1 VTFAGEGMEDRMAD
15 GPMIK
20 SELAKRIYKSD
31 TDWGQVQRQITL
43 PWGQAARI
51 SYRNVTMRLGRA
63 MITGAGIV
71 LGIAFLTSVWTAK
84 VAQEG
89 ITAYE
94 AASATAI
101 SADEAAIAPGAEEA
115 EAEAE
120 ARAARQ
126 TWLVVMS
133 LMVSAVGITNSML
146 MSVTE
151 RFREIGT
158 MKCLGA
164 VDEFIVRLFLIES
177 VVLGFLGSLV
187 GALLGH
193 GIMLVVY
200 LIKQSGVV
208 AMMDWGQMLVYMLI
222 ALAIGMFL
230 SLVAAVPPAMRA
242 ARMPPA
248 AALATEV

>member
-1 VTFAGEGMEDRMAD
+1 
-15 GPMIK
+15 MIK
-20 SELAKRIYKSD
+20 AELAKQLYSRD
-31 TDWGQVQRQITL
+31 TSFGEVQRQITL
-43 PWGQAARI
+43 PWSQAARI

-71 LGIAFLTSVWTAK
+71 LGIAFLVSVWTAK

-89 ITAYE
+89 IQAFEAQSARAITGEE
-94 AASATAI
+94 AAL
-101 SADEAAIAPGAEEA
+101 APGAEEA
-115 EAEAE
+115 ELAERA
-120 ARAARQ
+120 AAARQ

-133 LMVSAVGITNSML
+133 LLVSAVGITNSML

-164 VDEFIVRLFLIES
+164 LDEFIVRLFLIES
-177 VVLGFLGSLV
+177 AVLGLLGSLV
-187 GALLGH
+187 GAIVGFGVMLL
-193 GIMLVVY
+193 VY
-200 LIKQSGVV
+200 IGKERGVV
-208 AMMDWGQMLVYMLI
+208 AMMDWGQMTTYLLI
-222 ALAIGMFL
+222 ALVIGTVL
-230 SLVAAVPPAMRA
+230 SLIAAVPPAVRA

>member
-1 VTFAGEGMEDRMAD
+1 MAD
-15 GPMIK
+15 GSMIK
-20 SELAKRIYKSD
+20 SDLAKRIYTAD

-43 PWGQAARI
+43 PWGEAARI

-89 ITAYE
+89 ITQYE
-94 AASATAI
+94 ARSATAI
-101 SADEAAIAPGAEEA
+101 GSDEESLAPGAEEA
-115 EAEAE
+115 EAEKE

-164 VDEFIVRLFLIES
+164 LDEFIVRLFLIES
-177 VVLGFLGSLV
+177 IVLGFLGSLV
-187 GALLGH
+187 GALVGH
-193 GIMLVVY
+193 GVMLLVY
-200 LIKQSGVV
+200 VAKESGVA
-208 AMMDWGQMLVYMLI
+208 AMMDWGQMLVYVVI
-222 ALAIGMFL
+222 ALGIGMFL
-230 SLVAAVPPAMRA
+230 SLVAAVPPAVRA

-248 AALATEV
+248 AALATEI

>member
-1 VTFAGEGMEDRMAD
+1 MTETRD
-15 GPMIK
+15 
-20 SELAKRIYKSD
+20 IYD
-31 TDWGQVQRQITL
+31 TDVDWGEVRSQIQL
-43 PWGQAARI
+43 PLSQAARI
-51 SYRNVTMRLGRA
+51 SYRNVMMRLGRA

-71 LGIAFLTSVWTAK
+71 LGIAFLCSVWTSK

-89 ITAYE
+89 IRAYE
-94 AASATAI
+94 AQSARAVGGE
-101 SADEAAIAPGAEEA
+101 EAALAPGVEEA
-115 EAEAE
+115 EAEAK

-133 LMVSAVGITNSML
+133 LLVSAVGITNSML

-164 VDEFIVRLFLIES
+164 LDSFIVKMFVIEAA
-177 VVLGFLGSLV
+177 VLGLIGSIV

-193 GIMLVVY
+193 GIMLLVY
-200 LIKQSGVV
+200 LTKESGVV
-208 AMMDWGQMLVYMLI
+208 AMMDWGLMISYIGI
-222 ALAIGMFL
+222 ALIIGTVL
-230 SLVAAVPPAMRA
+230 SLLAAVPPAVRA

-248 AALATEV
+248 AALQTEI

>member
-1 VTFAGEGMEDRMAD
+1 
-15 GPMIK
+15 MIK
-20 SELAKRIYKSD
+20 AELAKKMYKSE

-43 PWGQAARI
+43 PWREAARI

-94 AASATAI
+94 ARSATAI
-101 SADEAAIAPGAEEA
+101 GTDEAALAPGAEEA
-115 EAEAE
+115 EAEE
-120 ARAARQ
+120 RARAARQ

-164 VDEFIVRLFLIES
+164 LDEFIVRLFLIES

-187 GALLGH
+187 GALVGH
-193 GIMLVVY
+193 GVMLLVY
-200 LIKQSGVV
+200 VAKQSGVA
-208 AMMDWGQMLVYMLI
+208 AMMNWGEMLMYIVI
-222 ALAIGMFL
+222 ALGIGVVL

-248 AALATEV
+248 AALATEI

>member
-1 VTFAGEGMEDRMAD
+1 
-15 GPMIK
+15 MIK
-20 SELAKRIYKSD
+20 GELAKKIYKAD

-94 AASATAI
+94 ARSATAI
-101 SADEAAIAPGAEEA
+101 SADETAIAPGAEEA
-115 EAEAE
+115 KAEE
-120 ARAARQ
+120 QARAARQ

-164 VDEFIVRLFLIES
+164 LDGFIVRLFLIES

-187 GALLGH
+187 GALLGS
-193 GIMLVVY
+193 GIMLLVY
-200 LIKQSGVV
+200 VAKQSGVA
-208 AMMDWGQMLVYMLI
+208 AMMDWGQMLIYVLI
-222 ALAIGMFL
+222 ALAIGIAL

-242 ARMPPA
+242 AQMPPA

>member
-1 VTFAGEGMEDRMAD
+1 
-15 GPMIK
+15 MIK
-20 SELAKRIYKSD
+20 GELAKRIYKSD

-71 LGIAFLTSVWTAK
+71 LGIAFLTSVWTSK

-94 AASATAI
+94 ARSATAI
-101 SADEAAIAPGAEEA
+101 SADETAIAPGAEEA
-115 EAEAE
+115 KAEE
-120 ARAARQ
+120 QARAARQ

-164 VDEFIVRLFLIES
+164 LDEFIVRLFLIES
-177 VVLGFLGSLV
+177 VVLGFIGSLV

-193 GIMLVVY
+193 GIMLLVY
-200 LIKQSGVV
+200 VAKQSGVA
-208 AMMDWGQMLVYMLI
+208 AMMDWGQMLVYILI
-222 ALAIGMFL
+222 ALGIGIFL

-242 ARMPPA
+242 AQMPPA

>member
-1 VTFAGEGMEDRMAD
+1 MNKGD
-15 GPMIK
+15 
-20 SELAKRIYKSD
+20 LAKKVYKAD

-43 PWGQAARI
+43 PWGEAARI

-94 AASATAI
+94 AQSATAVGT
-101 SADEAAIAPGAEEA
+101 EAEALAPGAEEA
-115 EAEAE
+115 KAEE
-120 ARAARQ
+120 QARAARQ

-164 VDEFIVRLFLIES
+164 LDEFIVRLFLIES

-187 GALLGH
+187 GALVGH
-193 GIMLVVY
+193 GIMLLVY
-200 LIKQSGVV
+200 VAKQSGVTS
-208 AMMDWGQMLVYMLI
+208 MMDWSQMLVYVLI
-222 ALAIGMFL
+222 ALGIGMFL

-248 AALATEV
+248 AALATEI

>member
-1 VTFAGEGMEDRMAD
+1 
-15 GPMIK
+15 MIK
-20 SELAKRIYKSD
+20 SELAKQLYRHDISY
-31 TDWGQVQRQITL
+31 GEVQRQITL
-43 PWGQAARI
+43 PWSQAARI

-71 LGIAFLTSVWTAK
+71 LGIAFLVSVWTAK

-89 ITAYE
+89 IQAFEAQSARAITGEE
-94 AASATAI
+94 AAL
-101 SADEAAIAPGAEEA
+101 APGAEEA
-115 EAEAE
+115 EQAERA
-120 ARAARQ
+120 AAARQ

-133 LMVSAVGITNSML
+133 LLVSAVGITNSML

-164 VDEFIVRLFLIES
+164 LDEFIVRLFLIES
-177 VVLGFLGSLV
+177 AVLGLLGSLV
-187 GALLGH
+187 GAIVGFGVMLL
-193 GIMLVVY
+193 VY
-200 LIKQSGVV
+200 IGKERGVV
-208 AMMDWGQMLVYMLI
+208 AMMDWGQMTTYLLI
-222 ALAIGMFL
+222 ALAIGTVL
-230 SLVAAVPPAMRA
+230 SLFAAVPPAVRA

>member
-1 VTFAGEGMEDRMAD
+1 MCSLKNDAGEGMED
-15 GPMIK
+15 GSMIK
-20 SELAKRIYKSD
+20 ADLAKRIYKSE

-43 PWGQAARI
+43 PWGEAARI

-71 LGIAFLTSVWTAK
+71 LGIAFLISVWTAK

-94 AASATAI
+94 AQSATAI
-101 SADEAAIAPGAEEA
+101 GMDEEALAPGAEEA
-115 EAEAE
+115 KAEE
-120 ARAARQ
+120 QARAARQ
-126 TWLVVMS
+126 TWLVIMS

-164 VDEFIVRLFLIES
+164 LDEFIVRLFLIES
-177 VVLGFLGSLV
+177 VVLGFLGSIV
-187 GALLGH
+187 GAIVGH

-200 LIKQSGVV
+200 VSKQSGVI
-208 AMMDWGQMLVYMLI
+208 AMMDWGQMLVYILI
-222 ALAIGMFL
+222 ALGIGMFL
-230 SLVAAVPPAMRA
+230 SLLAAVPPAMRA
-242 ARMPPA
+242 AKMPPA